1 MIKSDATRRTFLR
14 GTAAAALTVGLPAP
28 AILAQTTKPIR
39 IGLLNS
45 FTGVISYSGAHNYA
59 ATAQYFDSINWTIAG
74 RKVEIIKE
82 DDEGSSQVGLE
93 KVKKFVESDK
103 VDMVVG
109 PQASNVAMAI
119 LNYAKQTKLFL
130 LVSGAGT
137 SAITWQRIPY
147 VWRSSLSGWQISS
160 RIAKWNFDNNA
171 KETLLAASDYAGG
184 HDVAAEYRAAYVKL
198 GGKITKEI
206 YPPMGN
212 ADFSAY
218 LTDIKALNPKL
229 TYDFFVGT
237 DAVRYVKQY
246 RDMGITAKMTGFAGL
261 VDPTTFEG
269 QGDAALGV
277 QCGMLYTDTLD
288 NPANKAFVAEYLQ
301 RNKGYPDMYAEYG
314 YTAAKVVGEA
324 GKLVDGD
331 FSNKDKLAAAMAKVT
346 FAAPR
351 GPFRFDPV
359 THNPIQ
365 DIYICQV
372 EKLPT
377 GRLVNNAIHT
387 YKDVQDPGTKQI

>member
-1 MIKSDATRRTFLR
+1 MTTRRSFLG
-14 GTAAAALTVGLPAP
+14 GTAAALAVGLPAP

-45 FTGVISYSGAHNYA
+45 FTGVISYSGPHYYA

-74 RKVEIIKE
+74 RKIEVIKE
-82 DDEGSSQVGLE
+82 DDQGSSQIGLE
-93 KVKKFVESDK
+93 KAKKFIESDK
-103 VDMVVG
+103 VDLVVG
-109 PQASNVAMAI
+109 PQASNVAMAV
-119 LNYAKQTKLFL
+119 LNYAKQAKFFL

-137 SAITWQRIPY
+137 SAVTWERMPY
-147 VWRSSLSGWQISS
+147 LWRSSLSGWQISAM
-160 RIAKWNFDNNA
+160 IAKWNYDNHA

-184 HDVAAEYRAAYVKL
+184 HDVAAEYRAAYKKL
-198 GGKITKEI
+198 GGTITKEI
-206 YPPMGN
+206 YPPMGM
-212 ADFSAY
+212 ADFSPY

-246 RDMGITAKMTGFAGL
+246 KDMGITAMMTGFAGL

-288 NPANKAFVAEYLQ
+288 NPVNKQFAAEYLE
-301 RNKGYPDMYAEYG
+301 RNKGAPDMFAEYG
-314 YTAAKVVGEA
+314 YTAAKVIDEA
-324 GKLVDGD
+324 GKLADGD
-331 FSNKDKLAAAMAKVT
+331 FSNKDKLAEAMSKVA
-346 FAAPR
+346 FNAPR

-365 DIYICQV
+365 DIYICEVQ
-372 EKLPT
+372 KNPN

-387 YKDVQDPGTKQI
+387 YTNVQDPGTKQI